1 MQTGQNRNVNGINNF
16 TAQIGTKCIKCFSS
30 EKYGHL
36 SNCLIVDYDRLLTL
50 HIQII
55 NGDKKYINK
64 YDK

>member
-1 MQTGQNRNVNGINNF
+1 MVLTLLPRKSAQSASNVS
-16 TAQIGTKCIKCFSS
+16 AA
-30 EKYGHL
+30 KYNHL

>member
-1 MQTGQNRNVNGINNF
+1 MLTVLTLLPRKSAKVHQMFQQR
-16 TAQIGTKCIKCFSS
+16 
-30 EKYGHL
+30 KYDHL
-36 SNCLIVDYDRLLTL
+36 SNCLIVDYDGLLTL